1 MLLLHDRSEEIAARL
16 ARLSSVLKSLEQAKA
31 RAEHASSDAQAA

>member
-1 MLLLHDRSEEIAARL
+1 MRAMLRLRDPLEEIAASL

-31 RAEHASSDAQAA
+31 RAEHA